1 MIVPSAMNPTR
12 LVPRSSTGLRLPRRG
27 SLQAERLPKLSL
39 AGDSRSS
46 CIHHGATCSRRKSI
60 ADADHRNIPS
70 KPIPLP
76 STHIFRTT
84 SELQLQEDMVVAE
97 YRELCMFH
105 RLVEGMKER
114 VQEQIVTSGHDIHRK
129 GSSRDS
135 TSHFSSTKGFPTTTN
150 NEAWESPKLADESS
164 RSAFLVE
171 ALHRASEIA
180 DFPTEASTTRKQLRR
195 RSSVADEG
203 IFILDM

>member
-1 MIVPSAMNPTR
+1 MNPTR
-12 LVPRSSTGLRLPRRG
+12 LVPRSSSGLKLPRRG

-76 STHIFRTT
+76 STHISRTT
-84 SELQLQEDMVVAE
+84 SELQLQEDMAVAE
-97 YRELCMFH
+97 WREVCMFR
-105 RLVEGMKER
+105 RLVDGMKER
-114 VQEQIVTSGHDIHRK
+114 QRAQEQIVTPGHDIHRK
-129 GSSRDS
+129 DSSRDS

-171 ALHRASEIA
+171 ALHRASEFA
-180 DFPTEASTTRKQLRR
+180 DFPTETPITRKQLRR

-203 IFILDM
+203 IFILDL